1 MGCWEIRGKECC
13 FFIFLFFP
21 RNVCHRE
28 KNVTELHRREIP
40 GKDWVRMLWAAE
52 AKALLF
58 LDCRARDEMYNC
70 PKDNGK
76 AQNENRSDVNYWC
89 FLGDC
94 VVVMSIILFIL
105 IAFWFCLV
113 VLCSPLLQ
121 FAMLAGERNYME
133 TCRFSEKPPY
143 ILFNCLEKLFC
154 TNSNSW
160 NKAKRVWVNLFPLMR
175 NRYSFLY
182 LILWK
187 FNIAPPG
194 HCVHVPLQGWADAS
208 IPRVGCFLLLTNSKH
223 QQRSH
228 RLVHLW

>member
-1 MGCWEIRGKECC
+1 MGCWEIKGKECC

-94 VVVMSIILFIL
+94 VVVMSTILFIL

-160 NKAKRVWVNLFPLMR
+160 NKAKRVWVNLGFSSHEKQVLSSLP
-175 NRYSFLY
+175 NFLKVQY
-182 LILWK
+182 CTSWTLCSCA
-187 FNIAPPG
+187 FARMG
-194 HCVHVPLQGWADAS
+194 GCQHSQGGMLFVVD
-208 IPRVGCFLLLTNSKH
+208 
-223 QQRSH
+223 Q
-228 RLVHLW
+228 